1 MILRHHF
8 LTKIRK
14 WNLCLFDVNLL
25 MCQIHCKKLLHGF
38 EKGDMQGMAR
48 RGWELKGSDFVNVSE
63 QKREGKKAHREGV
76 YLT

>member
-25 MCQIHCKKLLHGF
+25 MCQIHCKKNYYMVSK
-38 EKGDMQGMAR
+38 KGNMQGAR
-48 RGWELKGSDFVNVSE
+48 KLKGSDFVSAWE
-63 QKREGKKAHREGV
+63 QKRGRNRKHTGRV
-76 YLT
+76 CI